1 MLFGGDGRE
10 GELGKGFGDSDYGF
24 QLSDCDG
31 DGRASVGFELGGV
44 DLFADGDEVG
54 GELFGGFWGEAGCTA
69 TGFWL
74 ALEKREQWGRVRT
87 ICSS

>member
-1 MLFGGDGRE
+1 VLFGGDGGER
-10 GELGKGFGDSDYGF
+10 ELGEGFGDS
-24 QLSDCDG
+24 

-44 DLFADGDEVG
+44 DLFADRDEVG

-69 TGFWL
+69 AGFWL
-74 ALEKREQWGRVRT
+74 ALGKREQWERVRT